1 MSQSLRSLVV
11 APHPDDEVLGV
22 GGTLLRRKSEGASI
36 AWLIMTSI
44 ETNSECSPVAVSRRT
59 REIKE
64 ISEFFGF
71 DQVFELGY
79 PSAQLDQIPMRDLVS
94 SIAGVLE
101 TYSPNE
107 IFLPHSSDIHS
118 DHRVTFE
125 AVASA
130 SKWFRCPSVKRVLAY
145 ETISETDFGLENNQ
159 GFRPN
164 TFVNIDDYLENKL
177 RAISIYSSEVGDFP
191 FPRSHEAISAL
202 AKLRGANSGYKAA
215 EAFELLREFF

>member
-1 MSQSLRSLVV
+1 MPQILRSLVV

-22 GGTLLRRKSEGASI
+22 GGTLLRKKSEGASI

-44 ETNSECSPVAVSRRT
+44 DAKSEWSPAEVSRRT
-59 REIKE
+59 LEIKE
-64 ISEFFGF
+64 ISELFGF

-79 PSAQLDQIPMRDLVS
+79 PSAQLDQIPMSDLVS
-94 SIAGVLE
+94 GVAGVLK
-101 TYSPNE
+101 TYLPNE

-130 SKWFRCPSVKRVLAY
+130 LKWFRCPSVKRILAY
-145 ETISETDFGLENNQ
+145 ETISETDFRLENNQ

-164 TFVNIDDYLENKL
+164 TFVNIEGYLENKL
-177 RAISIYSSEVGDFP
+177 RAMSIYSSEIAEFP
-191 FPRSHEAISAL
+191 FPRSLEAISAL

-215 EAFELLREFF
+215 EAFELLREFI

>member
-1 MSQSLRSLVV
+1 MPQILRSLVV

-22 GGTLLRRKSEGASI
+22 GGTLLRKKSEGASI

-44 ETNSECSPVAVSRRT
+44 DAKSEWSPAEVSRRT
-59 REIKE
+59 LEIKE
-64 ISEFFGF
+64 ISELFGF
-71 DQVFELGY
+71 DHVFELGY
-79 PSAQLDQIPMRDLVS
+79 PSAQLDQIPMSNLVS
-94 SIAGVLE
+94 GVAGVLK
-101 TYSPNE
+101 TYLPNE

-130 SKWFRCPSVKRVLAY
+130 LKWFRCPSIKRVLAY
-145 ETISETDFGLENNQ
+145 ETISETDFGLENNH

-164 TFVNIDDYLENKL
+164 TFVNIEDYLEDKL
-177 RAISIYSSEVGDFP
+177 RAMSIYSSEIADFP
-191 FPRSHEAISAL
+191 FPRSLEAISAL

-215 EAFELLREFF
+215 EAFELLREFI